1 MVQAPVIVRSTTAS
15 GSAVYESERAVHE
28 YLQFHYGTALVPYS
42 FAPQDALD
50 FLPRTVE
57 RCASLTPVNRR
68 TRALDIGCAVGRAT
82 FELSKFYDEVLGI
95 DFSQPFV
102 DAANQIKERGEMVYE
117 AHIQGDIREE
127 RCAKLPEGVKPSSVL
142 FQQGDACNLPLSLG
156 SCGRRTLAYLVFLA
170 RSWSGK
176 FDAVFASN
184 LLCRLPEPQKFLTG
198 ISRLINSGG
207 ILALVSPYSWLEE
220 YTAKDKWIGGVRD
233 TEGNIVD
240 SFSVIEQLLSKD
252 FELLERQDYPFM
264 IREHERKYQ
273 WGVSDGTYWKRK

>member
-1 MVQAPVIVRSTTAS
+1 MVQASVLVRSTTAS
-15 GSAVYESERAVHE
+15 GSAVYESKRAVYE

-42 FAPQDALD
+42 FAPLDALD

-57 RCASLTPVNRR
+57 RCASLTPTTRR

-102 DAANQIKERGEMVYE
+102 DAANQMKERGETVYE

-156 SCGRRTLAYLVFLA
+156 
-170 RSWSGK
+170 K

-184 LLCRLPEPQKFLTG
+184 LLCRLPEPQKFLTEIG
-198 ISRLINSGG
+198 RFINSGG
-207 ILALVSPYSWLEE
+207 VLALVSPYSWLEE